1 MLNRLQPQSFPYREH
16 KVCYLS
22 LRAYVTKKTV
32 YLTTYLIMA
41 YYDLTGNHGSLS
53 T

>member
-1 MLNRLQPQSFPYREH
+1 MHGTNM
-16 KVCYLS
+16 KI
-22 LRAYVTKKTV
+22 V